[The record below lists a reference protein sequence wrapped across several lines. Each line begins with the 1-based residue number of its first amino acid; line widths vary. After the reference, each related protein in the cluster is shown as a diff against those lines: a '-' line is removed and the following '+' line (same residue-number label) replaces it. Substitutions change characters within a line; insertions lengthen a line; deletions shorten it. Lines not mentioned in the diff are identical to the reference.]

1 MWSEHSGVTRNAD
14 CGFYL
19 DLITFHLFTERDLG
33 HTLATVYIWR
43 SEDDLWEGVSSF
55 PSHEPEGL
63 KLRLTVLVGSPL
75 PDELGLRTTILHLF
89 MTGPFKSQPLYL

>member
-43 SEDDLWEGVSSF
+43 SEDDLWESVLSF
-55 PSHEPEGL
+55 HMN
-63 KLRLTVLVGSPL
+63 LRGSNS
-75 PDELGLRTTILHLF
+75 G
-89 MTGPFKSQPLYL
+89 